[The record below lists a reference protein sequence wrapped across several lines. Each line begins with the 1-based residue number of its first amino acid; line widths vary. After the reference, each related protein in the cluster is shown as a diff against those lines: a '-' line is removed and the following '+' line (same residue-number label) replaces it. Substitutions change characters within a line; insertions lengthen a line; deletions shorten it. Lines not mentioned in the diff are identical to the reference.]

1 MLGFSEAGSASGTS
15 GTPMIEDNPLFRIAQ
30 EIQQG
35 ASPPPVGVRDFL
47 SWFGVKRRGYVIVE
61 KIRKALS
68 EARIETD
75 PDFESA
81 YLDSSLALRIKAP
94 SDTRIEPPSGS
105 LSLTGHA
112 VGISSA
118 TASLTVVTSDPTYRI
133 SKLKAANTPPVSV
146 KPDASVTEAT
156 TLMLTNNF
164 SQLPVMTNERDVKGL
179 ISWTS
184 IGTRLSLGQRGEL
197 VRELMDTATQEIL
210 NDASI
215 FQAIDIVAQNQYV
228 LVRAP
233 DRRIVGI
240 VTATDLSVQFQQ
252 LSEPFLLLGE
262 IENHIRR
269 MIGTRFSKEE
279 LASQRDP
286 ADSRTPPDTVNDL
299 TLGEYVWLLS
309 NDERWNRL
317 SLQIDRRTFCAQL
330 DRIRTI
336 RNEVMHFDPDG
347 IDAEDLDHLRDFV
360 RFLRRLH
367 SLGVPS

>member
-1 MLGFSEAGSASGTS
+1 
-15 GTPMIEDNPLFRIAQ
+15 MIEDNPLSRIAQ

-35 ASPPPVGVRDFL
+35 APPPPVSVRDFL

-61 KIRKALS
+61 KIRKALI
-68 EARIETD
+68 EARLETD

-81 YLDSSLALRIKAP
+81 YLDSALALRLIA
-94 SDTRIEPPSGS
+94 SDIRIQPPAGS
-105 LSLTGHA
+105 LSLTASGVA
-112 VGISSA
+112 VSSN
-118 TASLTVVTSDPTYRI
+118 TASLTVVISDPTYRI

-146 KPDASVTEAT
+146 KPDASLMEAT
-156 TLMLTNNF
+156 TLMLTNDF
-164 SQLPVMTNERDVKGL
+164 SQLPVMTTERDVKGL

-197 VRELMDTATQEIL
+197 VRELMDTAPQEIL
-210 NDASI
+210 NDTSI
-215 FQAIDIVAQNQYV
+215 FQAIEIVAQHQYV

-240 VTATDLSVQFQQ
+240 MTASDLSVQFQQ

-269 MIGTRFSKEE
+269 MIGARFSNQE
-279 LASQRDP
+279 LASERNP
-286 ADSRTPPDTVNDL
+286 ADFRSPPETVHDL
-299 TLGEYVWLLS
+299 TFGDYVRLLC
-309 NDERWNRL
+309 NCDRWNRL
-317 SLQIDRRTFCAQL
+317 ALKIDRSTFCAQL

-347 IDAEDLDHLRDFV
+347 IDAEDLEHLRDFV
-360 RFLRRLH
+360 KFLRRLH
-367 SLGVPS
+367 SLGVPQ